1 MASWTVGGELI
12 VATTPPAASVPWKAS
27 ANSGQLGAN
36 RASTSPGAKP
46 RAASPVAT
54 RSAPPASCPYV
65 SVRPLAASIR
75 AGLSPSAAARASTK
89 RCTTMSGIAMS
100 GCGLL
105 KSMAPA
111 RVAHGGGRV
120 KSALGQLRLAHP
132 ALMQLP
138 DGLDGIRLIRAF
150 VRAVAHDAREAQR
163 QAARIRRARLDA
175 VEGDLHH
182 QLGPHVHHVS
192 VASRLEL
199 EQLRRLPLEH
209 LVRHPFERL
218 PEHREASTVTGPKVK
233 IGEPAAAAAVAPF
246 GGEHDEVEGVS
257 GLQLEPCGAARA
269 SFVARVQGLGHQP
282 FLSGRCAITSPSRM
296 ASSSGRR
303 RTVSTTS
310 GTACVTSFS

>member
-1 MASWTVGGELI
+1 MWKNGRTAMMRSCSATWCTEAVWSRLATRLRC
-12 VATTPPAASVPWKAS
+12 VSTTPLGNPVVPLEYGSTARS
-27 ANSGQLGAN
+27 RAGSTGA
-36 RASTSPGAKP
+36 RGADAPVSSKVAHGVAPGALP
-46 RAASPVAT
+46 RTKISSMPTCCATAAA
-54 RSAPPASCPYV
+54 RSAPPSSCPYV

-120 KSALGQLRLAHP
+120 KSALGHLRLAHP

-182 QLGPHVHHVS
+182 QLGPHVH
-192 VASRLEL
+192 
-199 EQLRRLPLEH
+199 
-209 LVRHPFERL
+209 
-218 PEHREASTVTGPKVK
+218 
-233 IGEPAAAAAVAPF
+233 
-246 GGEHDEVEGVS
+246 
-257 GLQLEPCGAARA
+257 
-269 SFVARVQGLGHQP
+269 
-282 FLSGRCAITSPSRM
+282 
-296 ASSSGRR
+296 
-303 RTVSTTS
+303 
-310 GTACVTSFS
+310 

>member
-1 MASWTVGGELI
+1 MPWSGGI
-12 VATTPPAASVPWKAS
+12 TC
-27 ANSGQLGAN
+27 G
-36 RASTSPGAKP
+36 
-46 RAASPVAT
+46 RAAALSEAVALE
-54 RSAPPASCPYV
+54 R
-65 SVRPLAASIR
+65 
-75 AGLSPSAAARASTK
+75 
-89 RCTTMSGIAMS
+89 
-100 GCGLL
+100 
-105 KSMAPA
+105 
-111 RVAHGGGRV
+111 
-120 KSALGQLRLAHP
+120 LRLAHLAP
-132 ALMQLP
+132 MQLP
-138 DGLDGIRLIRAF
+138 DGLDGIRLVGAL

-182 QLGPHVHHVS
+182 QLGPHVHYVS

-269 SFVARVQGLGHQP
+269 SSKNAPASPASDVTIRGTRCSPGTTAART
-282 FLSGRCAITSPSRM
+282 AN
-296 ASSSGRR
+296 RR
-303 RTVSTTS
+303 
-310 GTACVTSFS
+310 A